1 MEQGVGQPLPGNRIN
16 ITSLPFSFNPLTI
29 ELHEN
34 VEIVPRIGDLWLPM
48 AIVSPHHKV
57 RFFFLGI
64 DVLFNSK
71 DKVVRIEHVGVE
83 SKVLVWRLG
92 KKSDK
97 DWLWNFE
104 HEEKM

>member
-34 VEIVPRIGDLWLPM
+34 VEIVPRIGDLWLLM
-48 AIVSPHHKV
+48 AILSPHHKV

-64 DVLFNSK
+64 DVLFNAK
-71 DKVVRIEHVGVE
+71 DKVVRIEHVGVK

-97 DWLWNFE
+97 D
-104 HEEKM
+104 